1 MGVTNRNIPS
11 DALLDVQMVT
21 SPHNVGH
28 MLPEMTGL
36 VRCSMISILGR
47 SASSPWFN
55 SRRDYDCD
63 GIPID
68 QEEAS

>member
-1 MGVTNRNIPS
+1 MRVTNRNFPS

-21 SPHNVGH
+21 SSF

-47 SASSPWFN
+47 SAGSPWFN
-55 SRRDYDCD
+55 SGRDSDCD

-68 QEEAS
+68 KEDARKR